1 MWQVVP
7 LFLIILL
14 SQTEVLAQSP
24 PPLAPYLRVSTQFTE
39 PATGE
44 VDVYI
49 DDQLQPPSI
58 LPKLASGKHT
68 VKCIKRGYF
77 DYEEIIAFPQK
88 DLVTCLM
95 SKTTLL
101 NINVRDSNGNKLPAK
116 VYVDDKFEGLFD
128 GGSFFVRKGSHKIS
142 CVKEGYQEFT
152 QTVEVTK
159 YVPPQEGT
167 YYTVE
172 CILMPLDKEDKNIGF
187 WHRIWI
193 SIVAFFKSLF

>member
-7 LFLIILL
+7 PFLMILL
-14 SQTEVLAQSP
+14 SQTEVVTQPP

-39 PATGE
+39 PTTGE

-49 DDQLQPPSI
+49 DDQLQPPGI

-68 VKCIKRGYF
+68 VKCMKRGYF

-101 NINVRDSNGNKLPAK
+101 NINVSDSNGNKLPAN
-116 VYVDDKFEGLFD
+116 VYVDEKFEGFFD
-128 GGSFFVRKGSHKIS
+128 GSSFPVRKGSHKIS
-142 CVKEGYQEFT
+142 CITDGYQEFT
-152 QTVEVTK
+152 QTTEVTK
-159 YVPPQEGT
+159 YVPPQEGI

-172 CILMPLDKEDKNIGF
+172 CILMPLDKEDKNSGF

-193 SIVAFFKSLF
+193 AVITFFRSLF